1 MQNWE
6 EGEKKIN
13 RKAYQSQQ
21 RALSSMII
29 RGQWDAHMGDKEK
42 KEWIMCSSALLQAK
56 LRK

>member
-21 RALSSMII
+21 RAPSSMII

-42 KEWIMCSSALLQAK
+42 KEWITCSSALQAK

>member
-21 RALSSMII
+21 RAPSSMII
-29 RGQWDAHMGDKEK
+29 RGQWDAHMGIKK
-42 KEWIMCSSALLQAK
+42 KEWITCSSALQAK